1 MLALTRVKVPLGVSL
16 MLGGIALMLWAGAAA
31 GEAAATFGW
40 SWLRVEMWLL
50 LAITALVV
58 EFGRFV
64 TEKENSE
71 DILKVIKRWGGR
83 HGRAWSLMT
92 VPAVVGLIPMPAGAL
107 FSAPL
112 VQKTAEESDLQH
124 DTKSA
129 INYWFRHVWEY
140 WWPLYPGVIVA
151 MSLFQMANWEFFVS
165 QVPYSAV
172 AILGGYLF
180 LVRPHVKTLAEEA
193 ASVESGGG
201 RGALV
206 AMTPLVFVVVSVL
219 LAPFVLDPYV
229 SWLSLRNRK
238 MIAML
243 LGLLLGLIVIVR
255 ADTARGRAGKVFST
269 VLSPKSRGILLTI
282 AGVMV
287 FEYCL
292 KVSGL
297 IVIASKEMEAAHIS
311 PIYAVAGLPFLAGV
325 ITGVAVGFAG
335 ASLPV
340 VVGLV
345 GSSGSGLSPMATLVL
360 AYGCGY
366 MGMMMSPL
374 HLCVLVTRDYFE
386 SSLWAIWRKI
396 LPCVGAV
403 LAYAIIAHVAFRIAG
418 W

>member
-16 MLGGIALMLWAGAAA
+16 MLGGGALVLWAGAEC

-40 SWLRVEMWLL
+40 AWLRLDMWLL

-64 TEKENSE
+64 TEKENAE
-71 DILKVIKRWGGR
+71 DILKVIRKWGGR
-83 HGRAWSLMT
+83 HGRAWSLMA

-112 VQKTAEESDLQH
+112 VQKTAEASDLRH
-124 DTKSA
+124 DSKSA
-129 INYWFRHVWEY
+129 LNYWFRHVWEY

-151 MSLFQMANWEFFVS
+151 MSLFQMKNWEFFAT
-165 QVPYSAV
+165 QVPYTLVAV
-172 AILGGYLF
+172 LSGYAF
-180 LVRPHVKTLAEEA
+180 LVRPHVKSLAEERGT
-193 ASVESGGG
+193 VERGGA
-201 RGALV
+201 RGAAIAMIPLLLV
-206 AMTPLVFVVVSVL
+206 IVSVL
-219 LAPFVLDPYV
+219 IAPLVLDPLV
-229 SWLSLRNRK
+229 PWISLQNRK
-238 MIAML
+238 MLAML
-243 LGLLLGLIVIVR
+243 LGLLLGLIVVVR

-269 VLSPKSRGILLTI
+269 VFAKKSRGILLTI

-287 FEYCL
+287 FKYCL
-292 KVSGL
+292 EVSGL
-297 IVIASKEMEAAHIS
+297 IEIASEEMEAANVS
-311 PIYAVAGLPFLAGV
+311 PIYAVAGLPFLAGMV
-325 ITGVAVGFAG
+325 TGVAVGFAG

-360 AYGCGY
+360 AYGSGY

-374 HLCVLVTRDYFE
+374 HLCVLVTRDYFD
-386 SSLWAIWRKI
+386 SSLWKIWRKI
-396 LPCVGAV
+396 LPCVAAV
-403 LAYAIIAHVAFRIAG
+403 LAYAVLAHIMFRFLR